1 MSKQMRTRKRL
12 LVTIAVLSIFL
23 ASLCGVA
30 QAKYIHTAQLQG
42 SVTVKADLGKITV
55 KEHEAVR
62 QDDGSYKLNMSSLV
76 SSNPYNLIPGLD
88 VPKDPHVVI
97 DKDNNMPVYVF
108 IKVETD
114 ITAGSGITYQLADY
128 WKPVEGTT
136 NIYVYS
142 EGNVAKPVTGDETIY
157 ILKTPDGSKHEIM
170 VSQDLSISNNVSLN
184 FYAAM
189 SQITAGIDAGT
200 VETLFTTP

>member
-1 MSKQMRTRKRL
+1 MQWSKRKLRIL
-12 LVTIAVLSIFL
+12 IAVLTVVLLMLSGT
-23 ASLCGVA
+23 AGVM
-30 QAKYIHTAQLQG
+30 AKYATQETVGGQL
-42 SVTVKADLGKITV
+42 TITADLGEIKV
-55 KEHEAVR
+55 QEHKAEP

-114 ITAGSGITYQLADY
+114 ITAGSGITYQLADC

-157 ILKTPDGSKHEIM
+157 ILKTPDGSNHEIM

-189 SQITAGIDAGT
+189 SQVTAGIDADT
-200 VETLFTTP
+200 VEALFTTP